1 MSDTRKR
8 CHYGQTHE
16 LIRDT
21 CCPHVR
27 WCGTVRPLCAAHRAR
42 SDRGERGGAVTPGSM
57 APHASQYTVDE
68 LRTMVEDAH
77 RRGLR
82 VAAHAHGNR
91 AVLDAVEAG
100 VDTLEHVS
108 FLNTRGLRS
117 PRRGA
122 DRDRRWHGVRQW
134 DTGCRPEGIGG
145 AADGHRRAARPYP
158 RGLRSAAR
166 ARRPPGGGFR
176 RRNRPVRTA
185 RRAAPPGGR
194 TPRTGPLR
202 RAALSAVS
210 APAAGAS
217 GLGDRKG
224 RIRAGYDADL
234 LAAEGDPA
242 LDAAAHLNVAGVF
255 RSAVGVR

>member
-1 MSDTRKR
+1 M
-8 CHYGQTHE
+8 
-16 LIRDT
+16 
-21 CCPHVR
+21 
-27 WCGTVRPLCAAHRAR
+27 VRPLCAAHRAR

-166 ARRPPGGGFR
+166 ARRPPGGGGSDAGIAPFEPHDVLPHPVAELRGPGLSAGRRCPPSAR
-176 RRNRPVRTA
+176 RR
-185 RRAAPPGGR
+185 PGHPDSATGR
-194 TPRTGPLR
+194 DG
-202 RAALSAVS
+202 S
-210 APAAGAS
+210 APATTPTS
-217 GLGDRKG
+217 SR
-224 RIRAGYDADL
+224 RRVIRRL
-234 LAAEGDPA
+234 TPLPT
-242 LDAAAHLNVAGVF
+242 
-255 RSAVGVR
+255 